1 MKGVNHLDKSF
12 TEEQMRSKN
21 EIHAI
26 ITEETDRDQ
35 LIYQLAG
42 EMAAHGMV
50 EECYGKSVLERELE
64 FPTGVPTPVPIAIPH
79 SERSQVFKAGI
90 GVAVLRNS
98 AKFAS
103 MEDPNLYLDVKVV
116 FMLAASLNDE
126 HLYMI
131 KDIMEIIQDTQVV
144 TRLLA
149 AKSTVEVEDIM
160 HSEFSKRENER

>member
-1 MKGVNHLDKSF
+1 MTQLDKSF
-12 TEEQMRSKN
+12 TENQMLSKN

-26 ITEETDRDQ
+26 ITEETNRDQ

-50 EECYGKSVLERELE
+50 EDCYGKSVLERERE

-90 GVAVLRNS
+90 GVAVLKNS

-103 MEDPNLYLDVKVV
+103 MEDPNLFLEVKVV

-144 TRLLA
+144 QQLLA
-149 AKSTVEVEDIM
+149 AKSPEEVESIM
-160 HSEFSKRENER
+160 HYEFSKRETER